1 MIRASLGLLLGA
13 LWALPLQA
21 DTLIHAGQ
29 IFVGNSDKLLGNH
42 TLRVKAERLVSVT
55 VGFEAPTSDDVVI
68 DLKTMTVLP
77 GLMDTHVHLRDSYSQ
92 KSNLN
97 RFTLGDADF
106 ALKGYAN
113 GMLTLRAG
121 FTTVRDL
128 GDNGRG
134 VIALRKAIAAGIVNG
149 PRILAAGK
157 TIGTTGGHSDPSNG
171 YKPAIAGDPGPRE
184 GVANGP
190 DDMRK
195 AVRQRYKEGSDW
207 IKITATGGVLSVAK
221 NGQNPQFST
230 EELEALIETANDYDL
245 PVAAHAHGA
254 EGMKR
259 AIIAGVKSIE
269 HGTFMSEEII
279 RLMKRNGTY
288 YVPTI
293 LAGEWVAEKSK
304 IDGFFPALVRPK
316 AATIG
321 PQIKQTFA
329 KAQAAGVNIVFGTD
343 TGVSPHGENARE
355 FALMV
360 EAGMSR
366 ADALQSATRVAAE
379 FLGLDDDLGTLE
391 AGKIADVVAV
401 SGNPLTDIAVME
413 KVEFVMQAGQVV
425 NLSR

>member
-1 MIRASLGLLLGA
+1 MIRGVFGLALSVLLA
-13 LWALPLQA
+13 QPLPA
-21 DTLIHAGQ
+21 DTLIHAGRV
-29 IFVGNSDKLLGNH
+29 FVGDSNELLGNH
-42 TLRVKAERLVSVT
+42 TLRIKGERLLSIT
-55 VGFEAPTSDDVVI
+55 AGFEEPGSDDSLI

-77 GLMDTHVHLRDSYSQ
+77 GLMDMHVHLRDSYTAR
-92 KSNLN
+92 SNLN

-113 GMLTLRAG
+113 GMLNLRAG

-134 VIALRKAIAAGIVNG
+134 VIALRRAIAAGIVDG
-149 PRILAAGK
+149 PRIFAAGK

-171 YKPAIAGDPGPRE
+171 WKPSIAGDPGPRE
-184 GVANGP
+184 GVANGA
-190 DDMRK
+190 DAMRK

-221 NGQNPQFST
+221 NGQNPQFSDT
-230 EELEALIETANDYDL
+230 ELEALVATANDYDL

-259 AIIAGVKSIE
+259 AILAGVKSIE
-269 HGTFMSEEII
+269 HGTFMSDEII

-293 LAGEWVAEKSK
+293 LAGEWIAEKAK
-304 IDGFFPALVRPK
+304 VDDFFPALVRPK
-316 AATIG
+316 AALIG
-321 PQIKQTFA
+321 PQIKATFA
-329 KAQAAGVNIVFGTD
+329 KAQAAGVKIVFGTD

-355 FALMV
+355 FSLMV

-366 ADALQSATRVAAE
+366 ADALQCATRLAAE
-379 FLGLDDDLGTLE
+379 FLGVEADLGTLE
-391 AGKIADVVAV
+391 AGKIADVIAV
-401 SGNPLTDIAVME
+401 SGDPLRNIKIME
-413 KVEFVMQAGQVV
+413 DVTFVMKAGEVV
-425 NLSR
+425 SLGR